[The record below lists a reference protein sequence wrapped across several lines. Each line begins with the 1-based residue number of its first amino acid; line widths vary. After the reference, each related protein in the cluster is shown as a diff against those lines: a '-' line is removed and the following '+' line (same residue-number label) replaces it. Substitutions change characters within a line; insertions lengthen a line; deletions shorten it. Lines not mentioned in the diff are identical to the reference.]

1 MYQSLGQA
9 DTAQFEKAHDYYVKY
24 AQLESS
30 NPVPFYAIGSV
41 DWIMVYNKN
50 NPLPEDQQ
58 VKLIDEGLANLD
70 KALALNPNYE
80 DAMTYKNL
88 LYREKARLSGSAD
101 EKKQLIAQADEWFN
115 KALET
120 RKKNAEKKKL
130 PGGGEAS
137 K

>member
-1 MYQSLGQA
+1 M
-9 DTAQFEKAHDYYVKY
+9 KY
-24 AQLESS
+24 AALDAT
-30 NPVPFYAIGSV
+30 NPVPFYAIGSL
-41 DWIMVYNKN
+41 DWIIVFDKN
-50 NPLPEDQQ
+50 NTDSKEEQL
-58 VKLIDEGLANLD
+58 KTIDEGLANLD
-70 KALALNPNYE
+70 KALALNPEYE

-88 LYREKARLSGSAD
+88 LYRQKADRTDDEA
-101 EKKQLIAQADEWFN
+101 EKKKLTAMADDWFN

>member
-1 MYQSLGQA
+1 MKNAELDSTNA
-9 DTAQFEKAHDYYVKY
+9 
-24 AQLESS
+24 
-30 NPVPFYAIGSV
+30 VPFYAVGSV

-50 NPLPEDQQ
+50 NPLPEEEQA
-58 VKLIDEGLANLD
+58 KLVEEGLSYLD
-70 KALALNPNYE
+70 KALAKNPDYE

-88 LYREKARLSGSAD
+88 LYRQKADLSDSEE

-130 PGGGEAS
+130 PGGEAA